1 MSSRLMIAGA
11 GSGKTTFLINEALE
25 IKDTPVLITTFTDA
39 NEESIRKHI
48 IRINGYIPA
57 NITIQTWFSFLLQ
70 HGVKPYQSYVFD
82 GDISG
87 LLLVSQKSG
96 LKYMTKRGPVYY
108 SERESGYYI
117 SGSGQIYSDKIACF
131 TERVNEKSGGLV
143 IDRIKRIY
151 PNIFIDE
158 VQDLSGYDLELIR
171 LLENA
176 GCNLLLVGDPR
187 QVTYHTH
194 EEAKN
199 KKYNDGR
206 ISEYVKEK
214 CKTIEID
221 DTTLNV
227 SYRNPQQ
234 ICDLANQLYP
244 DMIPCQSKGLPGNS
258 HHIGVYLVKSND
270 VETYLKAYNPV
281 QLRDSIRKAV
291 NPEYSVMNYGNSKG
305 LTMEHVLIYPTK
317 PIMSWLKD
325 RSKALEGQSRA
336 KLYVAITRA
345 RFSVAFID
353 DSKRGC
359 KIPDI
364 PVWVPSE

>member
-1 MSSRLMIAGA
+1 MIAGA

-48 IRINGYIPA
+48 IRINGCIPA

-82 GDISG
+82 GNISG

-108 SERESGYYI
+108 SERERGYYI

-131 TERVNEKSGGLV
+131 TQRVNEKSGGLV

-187 QVTYHTH
+187 QVTYH
-194 EEAKN
+194 
-199 KKYNDGR
+199 
-206 ISEYVKEK
+206 
-214 CKTIEID
+214 
-221 DTTLNV
+221 
-227 SYRNPQQ
+227 
-234 ICDLANQLYP
+234 
-244 DMIPCQSKGLPGNS
+244 SKR
-258 HHIGVYLVKSND
+258 
-270 VETYLKAYNPV
+270 
-281 QLRDSIRKAV
+281 Q
-291 NPEYSVMNYGNSKG
+291 
-305 LTMEHVLIYPTK
+305 
-317 PIMSWLKD
+317 
-325 RSKALEGQSRA
+325 
-336 KLYVAITRA
+336 ITRLN
-345 RFSVAFID
+345 
-353 DSKRGC
+353 
-359 KIPDI
+359 
-364 PVWVPSE
+364 